1 MGRKVFARIVGVM
14 VATGLGAALT
24 AGASAQVPSSPTTSL
39 PPAILKAFEKA
50 YPGATI
56 SATSQERNGGR
67 TAIRVQSVDK
77 GRRRF
82 VLYEPGGAV
91 IEVAE
96 QIEEKELPPPVAAA
110 MRSHPRAIFV
120 SATKVTRGG
129 TVQYQL
135 LLRGT
140 RKTTM
145 IARPDGTVVSFK

>member
-1 MGRKVFARIVGVM
+1 MRKSTIARLVGVM
-14 VATGLGAALT
+14 VAAGLGAALT
-24 AGASAQVPSSPTTSL
+24 AGASAQAPSSPTTSL
-39 PPAILKAFEKA
+39 LPAILKAFEQA

-56 SATSQERNGGR
+56 SATSQERHNGK
-67 TAIRVQSVDK
+67 TAVRVQSVDK
-77 GRRRF
+77 GRRRS

-96 QIEEKELPPPVAAA
+96 QIEEKELPAPVAAA

-140 RKTTM
+140 RKTTL